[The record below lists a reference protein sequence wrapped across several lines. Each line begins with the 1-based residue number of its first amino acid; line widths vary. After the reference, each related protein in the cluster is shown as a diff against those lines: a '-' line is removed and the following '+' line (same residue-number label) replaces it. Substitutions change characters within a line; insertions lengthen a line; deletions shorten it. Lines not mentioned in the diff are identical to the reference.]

1 LSKYGIIMTG
11 KTKKTN
17 KKMTDQNISQSGQST
32 QGSHK
37 KRILQKLAI
46 LAKYKKLNA
55 VLTKESEN
63 MEVLQKGFQDQDEI
77 AAIKQKL
84 NI

>member
-1 LSKYGIIMTG
+1 
-11 KTKKTN
+11 
-17 KKMTDQNISQSGQST
+17 MTDQNNQLLR
-32 QGSHK
+32 K
-37 KRILQKLAI
+37 KRILEKLAI

-55 VLTKESEN
+55 VLTKESEK

>member
-1 LSKYGIIMTG
+1 MI
-11 KTKKTN
+11 
-17 KKMTDQNISQSGQST
+17 DQNISQNGQSD
-32 QGSHK
+32 QVSHK

-46 LAKYKKLNA
+46 LAEYKKLNA